1 MAAVARGDEPKISG
15 FCEPGYGGVYD
26 AFLANFKRGEEVG
39 AACAVYVDGRPVVEL
54 WGGLADAR
62 SGRPWIESTPVV
74 VFSVTKGLVAML
86 AYRLVEAGLLDLDAP
101 VARYWPEFAE
111 AGKGGITVRQVL
123 SHRAGLPVIDAE
135 LTLDEALSWDPVCRA
150 LEAQRPLW
158 APGGAHLYHAK
169 TFGWLAGEVI
179 RRITGLTPGQF
190 WRREFGD
197 PLGLRTW
204 IGIPESEMASVART
218 EMPRDFGEPGTIP
231 TDPVVLRAGTLNGTY
246 PFPGVGSEVTFN
258 QPAIRR
264 AELPGGNGISTA
276 SSLAR
281 AYAACIG
288 EVDGLRLLIDASL
301 DDALIERS
309 AGAQWNEPPDE
320 GGLRWGTGFM
330 LASPP
335 WQPML
340 GPRSFGH
347 DGAGGQLA
355 FADPDRG
362 LAFAYVTNQMGSL
375 GDARAKDVVAAV
387 GRLRS

>member
-1 MAAVARGDEPKISG
+1 MAAVARGADEPAISA
-15 FCEPGYGGVYD
+15 FCEPGYGAVADG
-26 AFLANFKRGEEVG
+26 FRANFERGLEVG
-39 AACAVYVDGRPVVEL
+39 AACAVYVDGRPVVDL
-54 WGGLADAR
+54 WSGLADAR
-62 SGRPWIESTPVV
+62 TGRPWSESTPVC

-86 AYRLVEAGLLDLDAP
+86 AYRLVEAGSLDLDAP
-101 VARYWPEFAE
+101 VASYWPEFAE
-111 AGKGGITVRQVL
+111 AGKGAISVRQVL
-123 SHRAGLPVIDAE
+123 SHRAGLPVIDSV
-135 LTLDEALSWDPVCRA
+135 LSLDEALAWHPVVRA
-150 LEAQRPLW
+150 LEAQAPLW
-158 APGGAHLYHAK
+158 EAGTAHLYHAK
-169 TFGWLAGEVI
+169 TYGWLAGEVI
-179 RRITGLTPGQF
+179 RRITGLTPGRY
-190 WRREFGD
+190 WRQEVGE
-197 PLGLRTW
+197 PLGLRAW
-204 IGIPESEMASVART
+204 IGIPESELASVART

-276 SSLAR
+276 RSLAK

-288 EVDGLRLLIDASL
+288 SVDGIRLLSDASL
-301 DDALIERS
+301 EDALIERS
-309 AGAQWNEPPDE
+309 SGPQWNEPPDE
-320 GGLRWGTGFM
+320 DGLRWGTGFM

-362 LAFAYVTNQMGSL
+362 LAFAYVTNQMGPL
-375 GDARAKDVVAAV
+375 GDRRAKDIVTA
-387 GRLRS
+387 LPS